1 MPSWVEASLTLR
13 AYSDRADGGK
23 MHISSTAPAI
33 AAPQSSPG
41 KSNAVPPGLAN
52 RNLSLPPGIAKK
64 LAAGGIPPAG
74 IAKRFPAALKRRPQR
89 RARAAQRPLQMVRH
103 KTALSRSIFL
113 SDSKPAYAKI
123 KFVPHGGNSVVLDAD
138 IPPSVDKRG
147 HLATREQR

>member
-113 SDSKPAYAKI
+113 SDSKP
-123 KFVPHGGNSVVLDAD
+123 S
-138 IPPSVDKRG
+138 
-147 HLATREQR
+147 